1 MAVTNFTPLLGL
13 ALPTTGDLSGTWG
26 TTVNDAITDLLD
38 DAVAGTVTLATDANV
53 TLSTTNG
60 ADNQA
65 RNAIILCTGART
77 AIRTI
82 TAPAQ
87 SKLYVII
94 NATSGGFG
102 VKIVGAGPTTGIT
115 VLANTQVMVAWNGSD
130 FVVTA
135 SGDLV
140 GPASST
146 DNAITRFDSTTGK
159 LVQNS
164 SVTVAD
170 NGAITAPQVGSVIPF
185 YYANQ
190 AAFPSAATYHGALAH
205 SHADGAMFF
214 AHSSAWV
221 RLLDADTDVTVAQGG
236 TGLSTLTAN
245 NVILGNGTSTPLF
258 VAPSTSGNVLTS
270 NGTTWQST
278 APTGGNVSG
287 AGGAI
292 LINNTTINAS
302 YTIASGTNG
311 FSVGPITISSSYAV
325 TVSSGQRW
333 VVL

>member
-13 ALPTTGDLSGTWG
+13 ALPTTGDLQGTWG
-26 TTVNDAITDLLD
+26 ATVNTAITDLLD
-38 DAVAGTVTLATDANV
+38 DAVAGTVGLTTDADV
-53 TLSTTNG
+53 TLTTTNG

-77 AIRTI
+77 TIRTI

-87 SKLYVII
+87 SKIYVVI
-94 NATSGGFG
+94 NATTGGFG

-115 VLANTQVMVAWNGSD
+115 VAAGTRAILAWNGSD
-130 FVVTA
+130 FVLTA

-140 GPASST
+140 GPSSAT

-164 SVTVAD
+164 LVTVAD
-170 NGAITAPQVGSVIPF
+170 DGAIVAPQVGSIIPF

-205 SHADGAMFF
+205 SHADGAMYF
-214 AHSSAWV
+214 AHGSVWV
-221 RLLDADTDVTVAQGG
+221 RLLDESTDVTVAQGG

-245 NVILGNGTSTPLF
+245 NVILGNGTSAPLF
-258 VAPSTSGNVLTS
+258 VAPGTNGNVLTS

-278 APTGGNVSG
+278 TPAASG
-287 AGGAI
+287 ASKGQAI
-292 LINNTTINAS
+292 A
-302 YTIASGTNG
+302 
-311 FSVGPITISSSYAV
+311 FSIIFG
-325 TVSSGQRW
+325 
-333 VVL
+333 L

>member
-26 TTVNDAITDLLD
+26 TTVNNSITDLLD

-94 NATSGGFG
+94 NATTGGFG

-164 SVTVAD
+164 AVTVAD
-170 NGAITAPQVGSVIPF
+170 DGAITAPQVGSVIPF

-221 RLLDADTDVTVAQGG
+221 RILDNGGPLGTPSSGTATNLTGLPLTTGVTGTLPVANGG
-236 TGLSTLTAN
+236 TGASTLTAN
-245 NVILGNGTSTPLF
+245 NVILGNGTSIPLF
-258 VAPSTSGNVLTS
+258 VAPGTNGNVLTS

-278 APTGGNVSG
+278 TPAASG
-287 AGGAI
+287 ASKGQAI
-292 LINNTTINAS
+292 A
-302 YTIASGTNG
+302 
-311 FSVGPITISSSYAV
+311 FSIIFG
-325 TVSSGQRW
+325 
-333 VVL
+333 L

>member
-38 DAVAGTVTLATDANV
+38 DAVAGTVTLTTDANT
-53 TLSTTNG
+53 TLTTTNG

-115 VLANTQVMVAWNGSD
+115 VLAGTQVMVAWNGSD
-130 FVVTA
+130 FVVS
-135 SGDLV
+135 SGDVV
-140 GPASST
+140 GPVSST

-159 LVQNS
+159 LIQNS
-164 SVTVAD
+164 LVTVAD
-170 NGAITAPQVGSVIPF
+170 DGAITAPQVGSVIPF

-214 AHSSAWV
+214 AHGSVWN
-221 RLLDADTDVTVAQGG
+221 RLLDDVTDVTVAQGG

-245 NVILGNGTSTPLF
+245 NVILGNGTSSPLF

-278 APTGGNVSG
+278 APAASG
-287 AGGAI
+287 ATKGQAI
-292 LINNTTINAS
+292 AFSLIF
-302 YTIASGTNG
+302 G
-311 FSVGPITISSSYAV
+311 
-325 TVSSGQRW
+325 
-333 VVL
+333 L

>member
-26 TTVNDAITDLLD
+26 TTVNNAITDLLD
-38 DAVAGTVTLATDANV
+38 DAVAGTTTLATDANV
-53 TLSTTNG
+53 TLTTTNG

-115 VLANTQVMVAWNGSD
+115 VLTGTQVMVVWNGTD

-135 SGDLV
+135 TGDIV

-164 SVTVAD
+164 LVTVAD
-170 NGAITAPQVGSVIPF
+170 DGAITAPQVGSVIPF

-190 AAFPSAATYHGALAH
+190 AAFPSAATYHGAIAH
-205 SHADGAMFF
+205 SHTDVAMYF
-214 AHSSAWV
+214 AHGSVWN
-221 RLLDADTDVTVAQGG
+221 RLLDDVTDVTVAQGG

-245 NVILGNGTSTPLF
+245 NVILGNGTSSPLF

-278 APTGGNVSG
+278 AP
-287 AGGAI
+287 A
-292 LINNTTINAS
+292 
-302 YTIASGTNG
+302 ASGITAGKSIAFALIFG
-311 FSVGPITISSSYAV
+311 F
-325 TVSSGQRW
+325 
-333 VVL
+333 

>member
-1 MAVTNFTPLLGL
+1 MATTNFTPLLGL

-26 TTVNDAITDLLD
+26 TTVNTAITDLLD
-38 DAVAGTVTLATDANV
+38 DAVAGTVTLTTDV
-53 TLSTTNG
+53 DTTLTTTNG

-77 AIRTI
+77 TIRTI

-94 NATSGGFG
+94 NATTGGFG

-115 VLANTQVMVAWNGSD
+115 VLAGTRVMVAWNGSD
-130 FVVTA
+130 FVVS
-135 SGDLV
+135 SGDIV
-140 GPASST
+140 GPSSAT

-164 SVTVAD
+164 LVTVAD
-170 NGAITAPQVGSVIPF
+170 DGAITAPQVGSIIPF

-221 RLLDADTDVTVAQGG
+221 RLFDYVV
-236 TGLSTLTAN
+236 
-245 NVILGNGTSTPLF
+245 
-258 VAPSTSGNVLTS
+258 PSTSGNVLTS
-270 NGTTWQST
+270 NGTIWQST
-278 APTGGNVSG
+278 APAASG
-287 AGGAI
+287 ATKGQAI
-292 LINNTTINAS
+292 AFSLIF
-302 YTIASGTNG
+302 G
-311 FSVGPITISSSYAV
+311 
-325 TVSSGQRW
+325 
-333 VVL
+333 L